1 MSEPSITVAEP
12 VQSDGWSTTAFWGMV
27 TFILAYC
34 LVLLGAFAIQFVQ
47 GEFPCPLCMVQ
58 RYAMILATIPIMWI
72 VADALRGTLTRSRYA
87 QGLGMAIIASV
98 AGSLESTRQILLHIA
113 NKKDPGYGSAVLG
126 LHLYTWAWITFMT
139 VILFCSVA
147 VAMIGIAVPVAPST
161 PRLRGLSRGIL
172 WLFLALIVANV
183 IAIFCLEGFSAVLP
197 DAPNHYRLFSELGW

>member
-1 MSEPSITVAEP
+1 MSSQVTVAEP
-12 VQSDGWSTTAFWGMV
+12 VESHRWSTTAFWGMV
-27 TFILAYC
+27 AFILAYC
-34 LVLLGAFAIQFVQ
+34 LVLLGAFSIQFLQ

-72 VADALRGTLTRSRYA
+72 VADSLRGTLTRSRYA
-87 QGLGMAIIASV
+87 QGLGMAIVASV

-147 VAMIGIAVPVAPST
+147 VAMIGIAVPAAPKT
-161 PRLRGLSRGIL
+161 ARLRRIARCIL

-183 IAIFCLEGFSAVLP
+183 IAIFCLEGFSSVLP
-197 DAPNHYRLFSELGW
+197 DDPSHYRLFQELGW